1 MLSIIICSVSP
12 ERLEQVTRNIHDTI
26 GVDYEIIAIDNREKQ
41 WPIVRAYNEELLGH
55 IIPFCFCS

>member
-26 GVDYEIIAIDNREKQ
+26 GVDYENHC
-41 WPIVRAYNEELLGH
+41 Y
-55 IIPFCFCS
+55 